1 MNVKGTTPEA
11 QKCSGVQSSGRGP
24 TIWPPH
30 SITFHVGG
38 VPLQSLAQARPSV
51 LRMNNATPLAS
62 DFNSRSW
69 FQ

>member
-1 MNVKGTTPEA
+1 MKGTTPEA
-11 QKCSGVQSSGRGP
+11 QKCPGVQSPGRAP
-24 TIWPPH
+24 TIWPPQG
-30 SITFHVGG
+30 ITFHVSG

-51 LRMNNATPLAS
+51 LRMNNATPLAL